1 MNLIQIEKFG
11 EKDKFCILRSKFFL
25 MEIKN
30 PLILNLS
37 KLISNFFN
45 PLVSLVIYFFYYS
58 YKNYTW
64 KEATGKFLPIL
75 LILIIP
81 IALWIYRNVK
91 NGNYTNMDVSNRKQ
105 RYSLYIFIIIAT
117 VIFLAVDF
125 YLHKEMDWAIFLLCI
140 LLILMQVS
148 NFFIKSS
155 MHTSLNIYVAALFF
169 TVEPVIGIFWFLLS
183 LLIGVT
189 RVILKRH
196 TPTEVFS
203 GGAIA
208 IFVSLI
214 YLVMAKA
221 VTF

>member
-1 MNLIQIEKFG
+1 
-11 EKDKFCILRSKFFL
+11 

-30 PLILNLS
+30 TNIITLS
-37 KLISNFFN
+37 KIISNFFN

-64 KEATGKFLPIL
+64 EQASAKFLPIL
-75 LILIIP
+75 LLLIIP

-105 RYSLYIFIIIAT
+105 RHSLYIFIIIAT
-117 VIFLAVDF
+117 VIFLGVDF
-125 YLHKEMDWAIFLLCI
+125 YLHKEMDWTIFMLCI
-140 LLILMQVS
+140 LLILMQIS

-155 MHTSLNIYVAALFF
+155 MHTSLNIYVSALFF
-169 TVEPVIGIFWFLLS
+169 TIEPFVGIFWFLLS
-183 LLIGVT
+183 IVIGIT

-196 TPTEVFS
+196 TPAEVFS

-214 YLVMAKA
+214 YLVLVKA
-221 VTF
+221 IIF

>member
-1 MNLIQIEKFG
+1 
-11 EKDKFCILRSKFFL
+11 

-30 PLILNLS
+30 TNIITLS
-37 KLISNFFN
+37 KIISNFFN

-64 KEATGKFLPIL
+64 EQATAKFLPIL
-75 LILIIP
+75 LLLIIP
-81 IALWIYRNVK
+81 VALWIYRNVK

-105 RYSLYIFIIIAT
+105 RHSLYIFIIIAT
-117 VIFLAVDF
+117 VIFLGVDF
-125 YLHKEMDWAIFLLCI
+125 YLHKEMDWVIFMLCI
-140 LLILMQVS
+140 LLILMQIS

-155 MHTSLNIYVAALFF
+155 MHTSLNIYVSALFF
-169 TVEPVIGIFWFLLS
+169 TIEPIMGIFWFLLS
-183 LLIGVT
+183 IVIGIT

-196 TPTEVFS
+196 TPAEVFS

-214 YLVMAKA
+214 YLVLVKA
-221 VTF
+221 IIF

>member
-1 MNLIQIEKFG
+1 
-11 EKDKFCILRSKFFL
+11 

-30 PLILNLS
+30 PAVIKVS
-37 KLISNFFN
+37 KVISNVFN
-45 PLVSLVIYFFYYS
+45 PLVSLLIYFFYYS
-58 YKNYTW
+58 YRNYTW
-64 KEATGKFLPIL
+64 EEASKKFLPIL
-75 LILIIP
+75 LLLIIP
-81 IALWIYRNVK
+81 VALWIYRNVK

-105 RYSLYIFIIIAT
+105 RHSLYIFIIIAT
-117 VIFLAVDF
+117 VIFLGVDF
-125 YLHKEMDWAIFLLCI
+125 YLHKEMDWAIFMLCI

-169 TVEPVIGIFWFLLS
+169 TIEPIIGIFWFFLS
-183 LLIGVT
+183 ILIGIT

-208 IFVSLI
+208 IFVSVI
-214 YLVMAKA
+214 YLVMVKA
-221 VTF
+221 IIF

>member
-1 MNLIQIEKFG
+1 MW
-11 EKDKFCILRSKFFL
+11 SKFFL

-37 KLISNFFN
+37 KVISNFFN

>member
-1 MNLIQIEKFG
+1 
-11 EKDKFCILRSKFFL
+11 

-30 PLILNLS
+30 PIVFNFS
-37 KLISNFFN
+37 KVISNFFN

-58 YKNYTW
+58 YRNYTW
-64 KEATGKFLPIL
+64 EQASKNFFPIL
-75 LILIIP
+75 LLLIIP
-81 IALWIYRNVK
+81 TALWIYRNVK

-105 RYSLYIFIIIAT
+105 RHSLYIFIIIAT
-117 VIFLAVDF
+117 VVFLGVDF
-125 YLHKEMDWAIFLLCI
+125 YLHKEMDWTVFMLCI

-169 TVEPVIGIFWFLLS
+169 AIEPIIGMFWFLLS
-183 LLIGVT
+183 IVIGVT

-196 TPTEVFS
+196 TPKEVFS
-203 GGAIA
+203 GAGIA

-214 YLVMAKA
+214 YLIMVKA
-221 VTF
+221 IIF

>member
-1 MNLIQIEKFG
+1 
-11 EKDKFCILRSKFFL
+11 

-30 PLILNLS
+30 PVILSIS
-37 KLISNFFN
+37 KVISNFFN

-64 KEATGKFLPIL
+64 EEASKKFLPIL
-75 LILIIP
+75 LLLIIP
-81 IALWIYRNVK
+81 IAIWIYRNVK

-105 RYSLYIFIIIAT
+105 RHSLYIFIIIAT
-117 VIFLAVDF
+117 VIFLGVDF
-125 YLHKEMDWAIFLLCI
+125 YLHKEMDWTIFMLCI

-169 TVEPVIGIFWFLLS
+169 AIEPVIGIFWFALS
-183 LLIGVT
+183 VIIGIT
-189 RVILKRH
+189 RIILKRH
-196 TPTEVFS
+196 TPKEVFS
-203 GGAIA
+203 GASIA

-214 YLVMAKA
+214 YLIMVK
-221 VTF
+221 TIIF

>member
-1 MNLIQIEKFG
+1 
-11 EKDKFCILRSKFFL
+11 

-37 KLISNFFN
+37 KVISNFFN

-64 KEATGKFLPIL
+64 EQASAKFLPIL
-75 LILIIP
+75 LLLIIP
-81 IALWIYRNVK
+81 VALWIYRNVK

-105 RYSLYIFIIIAT
+105 RHSLYIFIIIAT

-125 YLHKEMDWAIFLLCI
+125 YLHKEMDWAIFMLCI

-169 TVEPVIGIFWFLLS
+169 TIEPVIGIFWFLLS
-183 LLIGVT
+183 IVIGIT

-196 TPTEVFS
+196 TPKEVFS
-203 GGAIA
+203 GAAIA

-214 YLVMAKA
+214 YLVMVNAII
-221 VTF
+221 F